1 MTFRN
6 FRTHLITGNGTL
18 SRGDFWRIYWPLA
31 IVQVVM
37 QVPFVLTASRLL
49 AWVFAS
55 LATFIAIATLF
66 QILKRL
72 SDTGRSRWF
81 ALLLLVPFAN
91 LYPIYLLFIKK
102 SNASSQ

>member
-1 MTFRN
+1 MTFRQ
-6 FRTHLITGNGTL
+6 FRVHLIRWEGTL
-18 SRGDFWRIYWPLA
+18 SRDDFWRIYWPLA
-31 IVQVVM
+31 ILQLLI
-37 QVPFVLTASRLL
+37 QIPLTFTASRLL
-49 AWVFAS
+49 AWLFTS

-81 ALLLLVPFAN
+81 ALFLLVPFAN

-102 SNASSQ
+102 GSHAP